1 VRGEREARVRV
12 HQPHLRALPQ
22 PVGVVVLHDAQR
34 VDPEVAQLDAAAE
47 GDGVAERLREGVV
60 GDGGVVGGEVG
71 AGRAEH
77 VGRVGAPD
85 VAEAGVGDWVGG
97 GSEEGVAGLFAVAV
111 FVAAVVVVGVVAA
124 VVVVV
129 GEPDVYEEVRLEF
142 RPGSRA
148 VRVVGEA
155 VGQPGGRAREGL
167 LRQRVAG
174 DLQAGHERLP

>member
-1 VRGEREARVRV
+1 MRREREARVRV

-22 PVGVVVLHDAQR
+22 PVVGVVLHDAQR

-47 GDGVAERLREGVV
+47 GDGVADGLRERVV
-60 GDGGVVGGEVG
+60 RNGGAVGGEVG
-71 AGRAEH
+71 VSRTEH
-77 VGRVGAPD
+77 VRGVGAPD
-85 VAEAGVGDWVGG
+85 VAEAGVRDWVGWG
-97 GSEEGVAGLFAVAV
+97 GEEGVAGLFAVAV
-111 FVAAVVVVGVVAA
+111 FIVAVAVV

-129 GEPDVYEEVRLEF
+129 GEPDVYEAVRLEF